1 MAEFSYVAIASDGK
15 EKKGSM
21 EAVDEAFV
29 KAKLKNEGLIPI
41 KVTAQNML
49 TRDINISIG
58 NSIKPRD
65 LSIFCRQF
73 NSILNAGVTVVEA
86 LGMLGEQTENKV
98 FKKAIGETKTAVE
111 KGETLSDA
119 MSVHK
124 NVFPSLMI
132 NLVEAG
138 ESSGSLDTAFGRL
151 AIQFEKQSKLSGLV
165 KKAMIYP
172 IILVVVAVVV
182 VIIMSV
188 AVIPKFAEMFSDMGS
203 ELPTITKFV
212 LAISDFLIYKWYL
225 LIIIV
230 AGIVGGCKLFAETD
244 KGKHVFGTLK
254 IKLPVFGKLSIKSSS
269 ASFSRT
275 LCTLVSS
282 GLSLSDALDITARS
296 MDNILFKEAIDNAKT
311 EVERGVSLSEPI
323 KDANLF
329 PPMVYHMLRI
339 GEETGNIEGMLEK
352 VAEYYEEEVEL
363 TTQSLTAALEPLIIV
378 VMGVIVGVLVLAI
391 YMPMINMY
399 SGLENL

>member
-1 MAEFSYVAIASDGK
+1 MAIASDGK

-203 ELPTITKFV
+203 DLPAITKFV

>member
-1 MAEFSYVAIASDGK
+1 MAIASDGK

-41 KVTAQNML
+41 KVTPQNLL
-49 TRDINISIG
+49 TKDINISIG

-98 FKKAIGETKTAVE
+98 FKKAINETKVAVE

-124 NVFPSLMI
+124 NVFPALMI

-172 IILVVVAVVV
+172 VILVIVAVVV

-188 AVIPKFAEMFSDMGS
+188 AVIPQFAEMFSDMGS
-203 ELPTITKFV
+203 ELPAITKFV

-225 LIIIV
+225 LVVIV
-230 AGIVGGCKLFAETD
+230 GVLVGGCKLFGGTD
-244 KGKHVFGTLK
+244 KGKHIFGSIK
-254 IKLPVFGKLSIKSSS
+254 IKLPVFGVLSIKSSS
-269 ASFSRT
+269 ASFART